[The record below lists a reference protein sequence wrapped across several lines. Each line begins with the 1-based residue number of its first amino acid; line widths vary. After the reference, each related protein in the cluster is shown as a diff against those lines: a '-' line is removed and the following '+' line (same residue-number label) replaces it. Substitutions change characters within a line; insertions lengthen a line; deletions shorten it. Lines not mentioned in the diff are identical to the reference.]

1 VAVSVVEVF
10 VSPDEDGSED
20 EVQSRERSRRRY
32 GGICP
37 LLWPA
42 GRSIVAS
49 VSSVVDT
56 SPRRTRFRNTPLSS
70 APWVCFM
77 TPRSCFSLG
86 LEDEMY

>member
-10 VSPDEDGSED
+10 VSLDEDGSED

-42 GRSIVAS
+42 GRSVVAS
-49 VSSVVDT
+49 VSNADT

-70 APWVCFM
+70 AP
-77 TPRSCFSLG
+77 
-86 LEDEMY
+86 